1 MGSGQLRMIRTVV
14 TMVRPNNPR
23 MTALHTA
30 RNHNVQSQDFSSLIT
45 GALDKLCYEIADDCR
60 STEFENL
67 LSFEEWTQTFTHDLA
82 RSMVE
87 KFVAVRS
94 QQAKGQNMKCKKC
107 GKSMERHRQSSWTR
121 HTPWGEVRI
130 DEDGYSYCRD
140 CRTSARPLHSFL
152 GTGRETWSLI
162 VQEAAVDLA
171 TDESCQKAV
180 EKLARHHPGVDMHRS
195 TALRLLHRHGD
206 MARDFVSRKLN
217 EALVEGTQEANRHD
231 AAVDLEVEYDGG
243 MIPVATLEPIP
254 VEQDQTPEKTPVHG
268 RIKRRKNCRWEEVK
282 VGLAQV
288 PGQVSRLYSVR
299 PTHQLD
305 DAFNDLLAL
314 ACLKGWSQKT
324 NVRGVADG
332 AQYIRTRMEHVFR
345 DCPFRFILDRPH
357 AKQHLSDVSKLLA
370 QATVVKDADQ
380 WYAKAL
386 SQLENGRVMHVVD
399 ELRRAAEKIENDD
412 IRRAA
417 DYFERNKDA
426 VDYADYRKNGWSS
439 ASSEVES
446 AHRHVVQVRLKIPG
460 AWWHPDNVP
469 NILALR
475 MLKANAWWD
484 EYWKQQRESWK
495 ENAKLLAKKMHQ
507 RPAKQLRDQ
516 KKSH

>member
-1 MGSGQLRMIRTVV
+1 MAEG
-14 TMVRPNNPR
+14 
-23 MTALHTA
+23 
-30 RNHNVQSQDFSSLIT
+30 FSALIT
-45 GALDKLCYEIADDCR
+45 KALDKLSDEIAGDCR
-60 STEFENL
+60 ITEFPDL
-67 LSFEEWTQTFTHDLA
+67 LSFEEWTQSFSRDLA

-87 KFVAVRS
+87 RFVAVRS
-94 QQAKGQNMKCKKC
+94 QQAREKHMKCEGC
-107 GKSMERHRQSSWTR
+107 GKPMERHRQSSWNR

-130 DEDGYSYCRD
+130 DDDGYSYCRD
-140 CRTSARPLHSFL
+140 CRMSARPLHSIL
-152 GTGRETWSLI
+152 GTDRETWSLI

-195 TALRLLHRHGD
+195 MALRLLHHHGER
-206 MARDFVSRKLN
+206 AREFVAGKLN
-217 EALVEGTQEANRHD
+217 EALLLGTQEANRNN

-254 VEQDQTPEKTPVHG
+254 VEQDQVPEKTPVHG
-268 RIKRRKNCRWEEVK
+268 KTKRRKNCRWEEVK

-305 DAFNDLLAL
+305 EAFNDLLAL
-314 ACLKGWSQKT
+314 ACLKGWTTQT

-332 AQYIRTRMEHVFR
+332 AQYIRTRMEQVFC

-370 QATVVKDADQ
+370 ETAFVNDADQ
-380 WYAKAL
+380 WFTEAL
-386 SQLENGRVMHVVD
+386 RQLENGRAMHVVA
-399 ELRRAAEKIENDD
+399 ELRRAAEKTDNQD
-412 IRRAA
+412 IRKAA
-417 DYFERNKDA
+417 DYFQRNEDA
-426 VDYADYRKNGWSS
+426 VDYAEYRKNGWSS

-446 AHRHVVQVRLKIPG
+446 AHRHIVQVRLKIPG

-475 MLKANAWWD
+475 MLKANGWWD
-484 EYWKQQRESWK
+484 EYWNQQRKIWK
-495 ENAKLLAKKMHQ
+495 ENAQQLAQKMQQ
-507 RPAKQLRDQ
+507 RPPRCHRQQ